1 VVVRYW
7 KAVDGPTKA
16 RTFEWEFEAN

>member
-1 VVVRYW
+1 VVRYW

-16 RTFEWEFEAN
+16 RTFAWEFEAN